1 MITDTEFQIKSF
13 KTRFAELQART
24 KDELK
29 SMKRTVGTV
38 NVKLLK
44 ALPARI
50 EKEYNKYV
58 KLKRSGKQSN
68 LDELFED
75 LDDFCWN
82 FLEFDLL
89 QFVINSNNCH
99 AVLKN
104 AMDQY
109 AREVEHF
116 KHCTTA
122 SSFIKQGQ
130 PLIMKKSLKRG
141 YKRLKTKHAVN
152 PDEFVIAEI
161 DRFRKDVWS
170 SDANLSDCA
179 FHLFSIASGSVQV
192 ELAIP
197 EEFSYPLVVFFC
209 SEEGKELLLRHH
221 IYEIFIDDEPINPSV
236 KKLIFTTMSMY
247 LHVFDLIRRLNII
260 VCTTKY
266 LESYIIATFP
276 CTMALVGII
285 CLRVPFHP

>member
-1 MITDTEFQIKSF
+1 MKYLFTDTEFQIKSF

-44 ALPARI
+44 ALPART

-82 FLEFDLL
+82 FLEYDLL

-109 AREVEHF
+109 ARDVQYF

-130 PLIMKKSLKRG
+130 PLLMKKSLKRG
-141 YKRLKTKHAVN
+141 YRRLKTKHAVN

-170 SDANLSDCA
+170 SDANLQDCT
-179 FHLFSIASGSVQV
+179 FHLFSFSSGSVQV

-197 EEFSYPLVVFFC
+197 EEFSYPLLAFFC
-209 SEEGKELLLRHH
+209 SEEGKELLLQHH

-236 KKLIFTTMSMY
+236 KKNNFY
-247 LHVFDLIRRLNII
+247 LKIAIYHVNVLAC
-260 VCTTKY
+260 V
-266 LESYIIATFP
+266 
-276 CTMALVGII
+276 
-285 CLRVPFHP
+285 